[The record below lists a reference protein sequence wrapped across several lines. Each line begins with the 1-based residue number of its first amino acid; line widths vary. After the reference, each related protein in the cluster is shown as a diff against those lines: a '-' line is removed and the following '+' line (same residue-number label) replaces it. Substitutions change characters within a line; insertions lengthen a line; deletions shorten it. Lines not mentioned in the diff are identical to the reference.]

1 MVILAELEGSKEER
15 DMQKILKSQW
25 VLALCVLPVNS
36 RRAVSTVAD
45 SVMQCTCPRLSL
57 SAGSLFFSIYI
68 FRVSFNIIPSREINQ
83 LKVYRLSSS
92 NKPRFLFF
100 ALCLSSAMLAEQKRR
115 SFLEI
120 LQMQLL
126 FPSFKTAINTQN
138 IYTSRH
144 YLLPSI

>member
-1 MVILAELEGSKEER
+1 MGSGTLRASCQFKACGFHGR
-15 DMQKILKSQW
+15 R
-25 VLALCVLPVNS
+25 LCD
-36 RRAVSTVAD
+36 AVYMS
-45 SVMQCTCPRLSL
+45 S
-57 SAGSLFFSIYI
+57 SLFVCRFPFLLYIYI

-138 IYTSRH
+138 IYSYIRLVIT
-144 YLLPSI
+144 YCPPSNQIQKSLDRCYSK